1 MPGKDRFINYI
12 NLLILIG
19 LLRCRIFRKIQ
30 KVTFFVITK
39 QKLMICYFAWESK
52 KAFLIKNSLL
62 LDNGFPGFNNRT
74 LVLELLPSVSEISLQ
89 CLSRREETFSKGLE
103 CQRFFA
109 AKPFTFQNRLERSQS
124 LLPQKGVDDFLASG
138 WMKQK

>member
-1 MPGKDRFINYI
+1 M
-12 NLLILIG
+12 
-19 LLRCRIFRKIQ
+19 
-30 KVTFFVITK
+30 TFFVITK
-39 QKLMICYFAWESK
+39 QKLMISYFAWESK
-52 KAFLIKNSLL
+52 KAFLIKNSLF

-74 LVLELLPSVSEISLQ
+74 LFFGTSFINFRNSSTVSVAAGRDFL
-89 CLSRREETFSKGLE
+89 KGLE

>member
-1 MPGKDRFINYI
+1 MVF
-12 NLLILIG
+12 
-19 LLRCRIFRKIQ
+19 
-30 KVTFFVITK
+30 
-39 QKLMICYFAWESK
+39 
-52 KAFLIKNSLL
+52 
-62 LDNGFPGFNNRT
+62 
-74 LVLELLPSVSEISLQ
+74 LVLITELWFWNFFHQFQKFLYGACRGEKRLFLRV
-89 CLSRREETFSKGLE
+89 LE